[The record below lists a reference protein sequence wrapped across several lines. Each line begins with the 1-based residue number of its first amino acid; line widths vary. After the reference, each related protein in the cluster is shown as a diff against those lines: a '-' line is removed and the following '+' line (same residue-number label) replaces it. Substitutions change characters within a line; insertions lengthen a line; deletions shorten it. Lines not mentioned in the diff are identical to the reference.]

1 MYINNGISLKAQLDL
16 RALLRAFSLH
26 GVKTSDNSACK
37 SILYL

>member
-16 RALLRAFSLH
+16 RALH